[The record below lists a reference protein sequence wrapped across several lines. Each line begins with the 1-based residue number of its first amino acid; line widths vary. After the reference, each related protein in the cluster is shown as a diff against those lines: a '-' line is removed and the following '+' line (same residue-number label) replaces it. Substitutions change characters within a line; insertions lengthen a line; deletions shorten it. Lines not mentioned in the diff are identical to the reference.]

1 MTKARYDHRRKQQ
14 ARIEDTG
21 SLEKRRS
28 RNNAYSWKDLVEATR
43 LIMTGVVS
51 QELSSPHF
59 STFICIVKQSS
70 LVTIRKWAAD
80 CAARLSLS
88 GSGTTADL
96 AQVPAS
102 GALSGVVQGGR
113 PPSRALSCLR

>member
-1 MTKARYDHRRKQQ
+1 MTKARNDHRRKQQ

-28 RNNAYSWKDLVEATR
+28 RNNAYSWKDLVDATR
-43 LIMTGVVS
+43 LIVTGVVS
-51 QELSSPHF
+51 QELSLLHF

-70 LVTIRKWAAD
+70 LATISTWVAD

-88 GSGTTADL
+88 GSGTTAHP
-96 AQVPAS
+96 AQVPVS

-113 PPSRALSCLR
+113 PPSHA